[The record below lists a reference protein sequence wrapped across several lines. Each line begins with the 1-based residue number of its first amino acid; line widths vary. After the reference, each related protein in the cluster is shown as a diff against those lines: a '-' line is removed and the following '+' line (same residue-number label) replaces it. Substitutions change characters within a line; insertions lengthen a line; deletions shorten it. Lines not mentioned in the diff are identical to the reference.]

1 MSIKAQRVVKAVE
14 VSQYD
19 WGTDEAPP
27 ATLER
32 DGIYRMS
39 GAAAARD
46 TAIRQRA
53 DIDPSAIE
61 RDAFT
66 KGYAQGER
74 AGVEAAATR
83 GDAMLRRL
91 AQTIDEL
98 GTLRAELIH
107 KSERQVVRLAIA
119 IAMRVIHREITLDS
133 ELLVAMARV
142 ALDRL
147 GDTSSATIRLHP
159 QDHAAALSV
168 RGVTLSTESVSV
180 VADPNVSRGGCL
192 VESDFGLI
200 DLTPAA
206 QVAEIATALLGPE
219 LPSAFE
225 ETGANVAAL

>member
-1 MSIKAQRVVKAVE
+1 MSIRAQRVVKAVE
-14 VSQYD
+14 VSRYN
-19 WGTDEAPP
+19 WGVDEAPP
-27 ATLER
+27 TTVEQG
-32 DGIYRMS
+32 GIYQMF
-39 GAAAARD
+39 GAPAPRE
-46 TAIRQRA
+46 TAMRRA

-83 GDAMLRRL
+83 GDAMLQRL
-91 AQTIDEL
+91 AQTLDEL
-98 GTLRAELIH
+98 GTLRGELIH
-107 KSERQVVRLAIA
+107 QSERQVVQLAIA
-119 IAMRVIHREITLDS
+119 IATRVIHREITLDS
-133 ELLVAMARV
+133 ELLLVMARV

-180 VADPNVSRGGCL
+180 VADPEVSRGGCL

-225 ETGANVAAL
+225 ETGTNVAAL

>member
-1 MSIKAQRVVKAVE
+1 MSIRAQRMAKAIE
-14 VSQYD
+14 VSQYN
-19 WGTDEAPP
+19 WGIDEAPP
-27 ATLER
+27 TTLEQG
-32 DGIYRMS
+32 GIYQMFD
-39 GAAAARD
+39 AAAARE
-46 TAIRQRA
+46 TAIRRS

-74 AGVEAAATR
+74 ADVEASATR

-91 AQTIDEL
+91 AETLDEL
-98 GTLRAELIH
+98 GSLRAELIH

-119 IAMRVIHREITLDS
+119 IAARVIHREITLDS
-133 ELLVAMARV
+133 ELLVVMARV

-159 QDHAAALSV
+159 QDHAAALAV

-219 LPSAFE
+219 LPAALE
-225 ETGANVAAL
+225 ETEANVAAL